1 MMATAIAAV
10 MPRRRTVVRGDIV
23 AIESYEQPW
32 VRTDA
37 RITDASGTL
46 VLRFFGRTAIPG
58 LEVGR
63 QIEAEGTVGLV
74 RGVFVMVNPLYSF
87 TRVG

>member
-1 MMATAIAAV
+1 MMATAIAV
-10 MPRRRTVVRGDIV
+10 VPRRRTVVRGDIV
-23 AIESYEQPW
+23 SIESYEQPW
-32 VRTDA
+32 LRTDA
-37 RITDASGTL
+37 KITDASGTL
-46 VLRFFGRTAIPG
+46 VLRFFGRIAIPG

-63 QIEAEGTVGLV
+63 EVQAEGTVGLV